1 MQQFDQKN
9 LIVAIALSIVIVLGF
24 EFFWNQPRAQ
34 RERAAEAERKAA
46 AEMVAPTSLPPV
58 PGAAPGAA
66 TATIGA
72 PPAPGS
78 LAASLAAQANPDRT
92 TILARA
98 ARVTI
103 ETPVATGSITLRGG
117 RIDDLKLTKY
127 RQKVEKDSPPVVLL
141 SPLGATDPYFAEFG
155 WVSAA
160 GALALPDADTEWTA
174 DRTVLSPGNPV
185 TLTWDNGQGLRFE
198 RKITLDEEYFFRI
211 EQRVTN
217 NGAAPVSLHG
227 YSLASRVGT
236 PTLGGYYILHEGPI
250 GVFNEQLKEPSYQDL
265 REKKQ
270 IPYQTRGGWIGI
282 VDKYW
287 LVALVPQQGVEIG
300 ARFAHALAGGLD
312 RYQIDYLAPVQTVA
326 PGASA
331 THSTL
336 LFAGAKEVRLLD
348 LYGEKYNI
356 PLFDRAIDFGWFYW
370 LTKPMFIA
378 LEWIYAAVGNFGIA
392 IILFTIA
399 VKLLFY
405 PLANKSYRSMAKM
418 KLLQPEMEK
427 LKEKYG
433 EDRQRMSQ
441 EMMQLYKRSGA
452 NPLSGCL
459 PILIQI
465 PVFFALYKVLFVT
478 IEMRHAPFFGWIQDL
493 SAHDPTSLFNLFGL
507 IPWDV
512 PPMLEIGV
520 WPLVMGVTMFV
531 QQKLNPQP
539 VDPIQAKMFLALPF
553 IFTIMLASF
562 PAGLVIYWAVNNT
575 LSILQQ
581 WIIMRSIENA
591 QATTAK
597 EPSKKER
604 GKA

>member
-9 LIVAIALSIVIVLGF
+9 LVVAIVLSIVIVLGF

-34 RERAAEAERKAA
+34 RERALEAERRASAEQAA
-46 AEMVAPTSLPPV
+46 PPV
-58 PGAAPGAA
+58 SPGIPGATVLTP
-66 TATIGA
+66 GA
-72 PPAPGS
+72 PPAPGN
-78 LAASLAAQANPDRT
+78 LAASLAAQANPDRA
-92 TILARA
+92 TILARD

-103 ETPVATGSITLRGG
+103 ETPVVSGSIALRGG

-127 RQKVEKDSPPVVLL
+127 RQSVEKDSPPVVLL
-141 SPLGATDPYFAEFG
+141 SPLGAADPYFAEFG
-155 WVSAA
+155 WVSAS
-160 GALALPDADTEWTA
+160 GALALPDADTLWTA
-174 DRTVLSPGNPV
+174 DRTALSPGNPV
-185 TLTWDNGQGLRFE
+185 TLAWDNGQGLRFE
-198 RKITLDEEYFFRI
+198 RKISLDEDYFFRI
-211 EQRVTN
+211 EQRATN
-217 NGAAPVSLHG
+217 TGTAPVALHG

-250 GVFNEQLKEPSYQDL
+250 GVFNDTLKEPSYQDV
-265 REKKQ
+265 REKRQ
-270 IPYQTRGGWIGI
+270 MPFPTRGGWIGV

-287 LVALVPQQGVEIG
+287 LVALVPEQNVEIA
-300 ARFAHALAGGLD
+300 ARFAHALVGGMD
-312 RYQIDYLAPVQTVA
+312 RYQVDYLTPAQTLA
-326 PGASA
+326 PGQTAA
-331 THSTL
+331 HSTR

-348 LYGEKYNI
+348 AYGDRYAI

-370 LTKPMFIA
+370 LTKPMFVA
-378 LEWIYAAVGNFGIA
+378 LEWIYAAVGNFGVA
-392 IILFTIA
+392 IILFTIF
-399 VKLLFY
+399 VKALFF
-405 PLANKSYRSMAKM
+405 PLANKSYRAMAKM

-452 NPLSGCL
+452 NPLAGCL

-512 PPMLEIGV
+512 PAILEIGV
-520 WPLVMGVTMFV
+520 WPLIMGATMYI

-553 IFTIMLASF
+553 VFTIMLASF

-575 LSILQQ
+575 LSIAQQ
-581 WIIMRSIENA
+581 WIIMRGIEKA
-591 QATTAK
+591 PPGPK

-604 GKA
+604 AKA

>member
-9 LIVAIALSIVIVLGF
+9 LVVAIVLSIVIVLGF

-34 RERAAEAERKAA
+34 RERAAEAERRASAEQAA
-46 AEMVAPTSLPPV
+46 PP
-58 PGAAPGAA
+58 AAPGIPGA
-66 TATIGA
+66 TVLTPGLQPGA
-72 PPAPGS
+72 PPAPGN
-78 LAASLAAQANPDRT
+78 LAASLAAQANPDRA
-92 TILARA
+92 TILARD

-103 ETPVATGSITLRGG
+103 ETPVVSGSIALRGG

-127 RQKVEKDSPPVVLL
+127 RQSVDRESPPVVLL
-141 SPLGATDPYFAEFG
+141 SPLGATNPYFAEFG
-155 WVSAA
+155 WVSAS
-160 GALALPDADTEWTA
+160 GALALPDADTVWTA

-185 TLTWDNGQGLRFE
+185 TLAWDNGQGLRFE
-198 RKITLDEEYFFRI
+198 RKISLDDDYFFRV
-211 EQRVTN
+211 EQRATN
-217 NGAAPVSLHG
+217 TGTAPVALHG

-250 GVFNEQLKEPSYQDL
+250 GVFNDTLKEPSYQDL

-270 IPYQTRGGWIGI
+270 MPFATRGGWIGV

-287 LVALVPQQGVEIG
+287 LVALVPEQNVEIG
-300 ARFAHALAGGLD
+300 ARFAHALVGGMD
-312 RYQIDYLAPVQTVA
+312 RYQIDYLTPPQTLA
-326 PGASA
+326 PGQTA
-331 THSTL
+331 THSTR

-348 LYGEKYNI
+348 QYGDRYAI

-378 LEWIYAAVGNFGIA
+378 LEWIYAAVGNFGVA
-392 IILFTIA
+392 IILFTIF
-399 VKLLFY
+399 VKALFF
-405 PLANKSYRSMAKM
+405 PLANKSYRAMAKM

-452 NPLSGCL
+452 NPLAGCL

-512 PPMLEIGV
+512 PHILEIGV
-520 WPLVMGVTMFV
+520 WPLIMGATMFI

-553 IFTIMLASF
+553 VFTIMLASF

-575 LSILQQ
+575 LSIAQQ
-581 WIIMRSIENA
+581 WVIMRSIEKA
-591 QATTAK
+591 PPGPK
-597 EPSKKER
+597 EPTKKER
-604 GKA
+604 AKA

>member
-9 LIVAIALSIVIVLGF
+9 LIIAIVISIVIVLGF
-24 EFFWNQPRAQ
+24 EFLWNQPRAQ
-34 RERAAEAERKAA
+34 RERAAEAERRASAEQAMPPAA
-46 AEMVAPTSLPPV
+46 PGI
-58 PGAAPGAA
+58 PGAAILTPGL
-66 TATIGA
+66 TPGA
-72 PPAPGS
+72 PPAPGN
-78 LAASLAAQANPDRT
+78 LAATLGAQANPDRT
-92 TILARA
+92 TILARD

-103 ETPVATGSITLRGG
+103 ETPVVSGSIALRGG

-127 RQKVEKDSPPVVLL
+127 RQSVEKDSPPVVLL
-141 SPLGATDPYFAEFG
+141 SPLGASNPYFAEFG

-160 GALALPDADTEWTA
+160 GALALPDADTVWTA
-174 DRTVLSPGNPV
+174 DRTTLAPGNPV
-185 TLTWDNGQGLRFE
+185 TLAWDNGQGLRFE
-198 RKITLDEEYFFRI
+198 RKISLDEDYFFRI
-211 EQRVTN
+211 EQRATN
-217 NGAAPVSLHG
+217 TGNAPVALHG

-250 GVFNEQLKEPSYQDL
+250 GVFNDTLKEPSYQDL

-270 IPYQTRGGWIGI
+270 MPFATRGGWIGV

-287 LVALVPQQGVEIG
+287 LVALVPEQNAEVG
-300 ARFAHALAGGLD
+300 ARFAHALVGGVD
-312 RYQIDYLAPVQTVA
+312 RYQIDYLTPPQTLA
-326 PGASA
+326 PGQSITHA
-331 THSTL
+331 TR

-348 LYGEKYNI
+348 QYSGKYAI

-378 LEWIYAAVGNFGIA
+378 LEWIYAAVGNFGVA
-392 IILFTIA
+392 IILFTIF
-399 VKLLFY
+399 VKALFF
-405 PLANKSYRSMAKM
+405 PLANKSYRAMAKM

-452 NPLSGCL
+452 NPLAGCL

-512 PPMLEIGV
+512 PQILEIGV
-520 WPLVMGVTMFV
+520 WPLIMGATMFI

-553 IFTIMLASF
+553 VFTVMLASF

-575 LSILQQ
+575 LSIAQQ
-581 WIIMRSIENA
+581 WVIMRGIEKA
-591 QATTAK
+591 APGPK

-604 GKA
+604 AKA

>member
-34 RERAAEAERKAA
+34 RERAAEAERRAA
-46 AEMVAPTSLPPV
+46 AEQVAPTSLPPV

-117 RIDDLKLTKY
+117 RI
-127 RQKVEKDSPPVVLL
+127 
-141 SPLGATDPYFAEFG
+141 
-155 WVSAA
+155 
-160 GALALPDADTEWTA
+160 
-174 DRTVLSPGNPV
+174 
-185 TLTWDNGQGLRFE
+185 NGQGLRFE
-198 RKITLDEEYFFRI
+198 RKITLDDEYFFRI

-348 LYGEKYNI
+348 MYGEKYNI

-392 IILFTIA
+392 IILFTMV

-433 EDRQRMSQ
+433 DDRARMSQ

-512 PPMLEIGV
+512 PPLLEIGV
-520 WPLVMGVTMFV
+520 WPIVMGVTMFV

>member
-9 LIVAIALSIVIVLGF
+9 LVVAIVLSIVIVLGF

-34 RERAAEAERKAA
+34 RERAAEAERRASAEQAA
-46 AEMVAPTSLPPV
+46 PP
-58 PGAAPGAA
+58 AAPGIPGA
-66 TATIGA
+66 TVLTPGA
-72 PPAPGS
+72 PPAPGN
-78 LAASLAAQANPDRT
+78 LAASLAAQANPDRA
-92 TILARA
+92 TILARD

-103 ETPVATGSITLRGG
+103 ETPVVSGSIALRGG

-127 RQKVEKDSPPVVLL
+127 RQSVDRESPPVVLL
-141 SPLGATDPYFAEFG
+141 SPLGATNPYFAEFG
-155 WVSAA
+155 WVSAS
-160 GALALPDADTEWTA
+160 GALALPDADTVWTA

-185 TLTWDNGQGLRFE
+185 TLAWDNGQGLRFE
-198 RKITLDEEYFFRI
+198 RKISLDDDYFFRV
-211 EQRVTN
+211 EQRATN
-217 NGAAPVSLHG
+217 TGTAPVALHG

-250 GVFNEQLKEPSYQDL
+250 GVFNDTLKEPSYQDL

-270 IPYQTRGGWIGI
+270 MPFATRGGWIGV

-287 LVALVPQQGVEIG
+287 LVALVPEQNVEIG
-300 ARFAHALAGGLD
+300 ARFAHALVGGMD
-312 RYQIDYLAPVQTVA
+312 RYQIDYLTPPQTLA
-326 PGASA
+326 PGQTA
-331 THSTL
+331 THSTR

-348 LYGEKYNI
+348 QYGDRYAI

-378 LEWIYAAVGNFGIA
+378 LEWIYAAVGNFGVA
-392 IILFTIA
+392 IILFTIF
-399 VKLLFY
+399 VKALFF
-405 PLANKSYRSMAKM
+405 PLANKSYRAMAKM

-452 NPLSGCL
+452 NPLAGCL

-512 PPMLEIGV
+512 PHILEIGV
-520 WPLVMGVTMFV
+520 WPLIMGATMFI

-553 IFTIMLASF
+553 VFTIMLASF

-575 LSILQQ
+575 LSIAQQ
-581 WIIMRSIENA
+581 WVIMRSIEKA
-591 QATTAK
+591 PPGPK
-597 EPSKKER
+597 EPTKKER
-604 GKA
+604 AKA

>member
-34 RERAAEAERKAA
+34 RERAAEAERRAA
-46 AEMVAPTSLPPV
+46 AEQVAPTSLPPV

-174 DRTVLSPGNPV
+174 DRNVLSPGNPV

-198 RKITLDEEYFFRI
+198 RKITLDDEYFFRI

-348 LYGEKYNI
+348 MYGEKYNI

-392 IILFTIA
+392 IILFTMV

-433 EDRQRMSQ
+433 DDRARMSQ

-478 IEMRHAPFFGWIQDL
+478 IEMRHQPFFGWIKDL
-493 SAHDPTSLFNLFGL
+493 SAPDPTNLFNLFGL
-507 IPWDV
+507 LPFDPAAWSTFLHMPAWALI
-512 PPMLEIGV
+512 
-520 WPLVMGVTMFV
+520 MGLTMWV

-539 VDPIQAKMFLALPF
+539 PDPIQAKIFAWMPI
-553 IFTIMLASF
+553 IFTFMLASF
-562 PAGLVIYWAVNNT
+562 PAGLIIYWAWNNT
-575 LSILQQ
+575 LSVGQQ
-581 WIIMRSIENA
+581 YYIMRHERAANRA
-591 QATTAK
+591 AK
-597 EPSKKER
+597 AG
-604 GKA
+604 GK